1 MLELSVNPL
10 SAHDIYSLLNTGN
23 LLQYF
28 QMQLSQKRK
37 IFAAFFFFVISKVRY
52 LLIPVQAFEVEKISL
67 GHMRNLRTL

>member
-10 SAHDIYSLLNTGN
+10 SARDIYSLLNTGN

-37 IFAAFFFFVISKVRY
+37 IFAAFFF
-52 LLIPVQAFEVEKISL
+52 
-67 GHMRNLRTL
+67 LRFRKLDIY